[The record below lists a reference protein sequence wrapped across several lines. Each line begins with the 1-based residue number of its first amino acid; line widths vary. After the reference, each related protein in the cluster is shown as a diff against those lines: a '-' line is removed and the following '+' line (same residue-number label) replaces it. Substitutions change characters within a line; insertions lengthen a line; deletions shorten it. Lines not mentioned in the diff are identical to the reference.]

1 MAGAVFR
8 TKNFVADAA
17 NFIVDLAHKAL
28 AERHAFRIA
37 LSGGNTPRPV
47 YSEIA
52 RIGRDLPWERILITF
67 GDERCVPPDDAQS
80 NFRMARETLFVPA
93 SVPEKSI
100 MRMRGEIDPQIAA
113 QQYQD
118 DVDLL
123 ATQRGEQIYR
133 HDLILLGLG
142 DDGHTASLFPDSAAL
157 NEATRR
163 VVANFVAKLN
173 VWRLTFTF
181 PLINHAR
188 HVCFLVNASKQAKL
202 IDRVISGD
210 PQFPASRVNP
220 TAGKLTWILGE
231 GFCCSTTQLL
241 NLSTSLILLAFVRR
255 RRHAILNR
263 PGVNHYADPIKH
275 QQSNSESGGS
285 NRGQNSEDDSNRSND
300 EQNDRPDN
308 PMTFVNVT
316 ESGNHAEQYCHR
328 IARFWFRRLGRFER
342 PITVGA
348 RLCV

>member
-1 MAGAVFR
+1 MSTDLIR
-8 TKNFVADAA
+8 TKNIVADAA
-17 NFIVDLAHKAL
+17 YFIVDLARKAL
-28 AERHAFRIA
+28 AERHEFRVA
-37 LSGGNTPRPV
+37 LAGGNTPRPV

-118 DVDLL
+118 VVDLL

-188 HVCFLVNASKQAKL
+188 HVCFLVNATKQAKV
-202 IDRVISGD
+202 IDRVINGD
-210 PQFPASRVNP
+210 PQFPASRVSP

-231 GFCCSTTQLL
+231 
-241 NLSTSLILLAFVRR
+241 
-255 RRHAILNR
+255 
-263 PGVNHYADPIKH
+263 
-275 QQSNSESGGS
+275 
-285 NRGQNSEDDSNRSND
+285 
-300 EQNDRPDN
+300 
-308 PMTFVNVT
+308 
-316 ESGNHAEQYCHR
+316 
-328 IARFWFRRLGRFER
+328 
-342 PITVGA
+342 
-348 RLCV
+348 